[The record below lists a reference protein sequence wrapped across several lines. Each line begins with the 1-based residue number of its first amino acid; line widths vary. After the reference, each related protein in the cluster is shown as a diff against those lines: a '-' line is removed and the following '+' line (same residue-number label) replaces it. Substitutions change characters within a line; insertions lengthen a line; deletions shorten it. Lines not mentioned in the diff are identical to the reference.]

1 MGEIIQNFK
10 NLFGEKKYQEI
21 INQIKN
27 LKPEEKTPQILH
39 ILGICKVI
47 KDPHNKENL
56 KSARED
62 FRETFLKESNSNLGI
77 EALSNFI
84 NISTDL
90 LETKDSLNYYK
101 NLDDSSKNNLQL
113 LRALSRLY
121 QFSVSTKDRMKIL
134 EKILKINPK
143 SINDWCSYIYTS
155 NFHSSWGQEKIFS
168 TAKKFISNVPIYNL
182 DNLKLDQ
189 NVTNRKIR
197 LAFLSSDIFEGHS
210 ITYFLRGLVKNI
222 NRNNFEIFA
231 ISNSNKD
238 ESKNDYKY
246 LFHEWIN
253 ISKMDDIES
262 INLIRSKKFD
272 ITIDLMGLTSENR
285 ISLLKNKI
293 SPIQITW
300 LGYCNTTGIDQVDYI
315 FADDN
320 LIFNHEY
327 NFYAEKVKKLKNI
340 WNVHGGFNFERSEI
354 KLPFLKKKFFT
365 FGSFNNLNKVSDE
378 NLKVWAKIISRV
390 KNSRL
395 LLKSS
400 ISYNLDSF
408 IEKLKQYNLFEK
420 VDIIKRKEDF
430 KTHLNL
436 YDQVDLALDTFP
448 YNGVTTTFEAL
459 WKGVPVLTLQGYNFN
474 SRCGSSIIKNL
485 GEKSLLS
492 NSKDQYVEKAVY
504 LATNINKLAELR
516 MNLYK
521 NLFKTP
527 LFDIV
532 TFSKNFEKLLYEVIN
547 EKLN

>member
-1 MGEIIQNFK
+1 MSEKIQNFK
-10 NLFGEKKYQEI
+10 NLFAEKKYKEI
-21 INQIKN
+21 IDQIKN
-27 LKPEEKTPQILH
+27 LKPQEKTPQISH

-47 KDPHNKENL
+47 KDPSNNKNL

-62 FRETFLKESNSNLGI
+62 FRETFLKESNTNLGI

-90 LETKDSLNYYK
+90 LEIKESLNYYK
-101 NLDDSSKNNLQL
+101 NLDDSSKNNLKL
-113 LRALSRLY
+113 LKALSRLY
-121 QFSVSTKDRMKIL
+121 QFSVSTKDRMNIL

-155 NFHSSWGQEKIFS
+155 NFDSSWDQEKIFA
-168 TAKKFISNVPIYNL
+168 TAKKFIANVPIYNL
-182 DNLKLDQ
+182 DNLKIDQ
-189 NVTNRKIR
+189 NITNRKIR
-197 LAFLSSDIFEGHS
+197 LAFFSSDIFEGHS
-210 ITYFLRGLVKNI
+210 ITFFLKGLVKNI
-222 NRNNFEIFA
+222 NKNNFEIFA

-238 ESKNDYKY
+238 ESKNGYKN
-246 LFHEWIN
+246 LFSEWIN

-340 WNVHGGFNFERSEI
+340 WNVHEGFNFERPEI

>member
-272 ITIDLMGLTSENR
+272 IIIDLMGLTSENR
-285 ISLLKNKI
+285 VSLLKNKI

-320 LIFNHEY
+320 LIFEHEY
-327 NFYAEKVKKLKNI
+327 NFYTEKVKKIKNI
-340 WNVHGGFNFERSEI
+340 WNAHEGFNFERSEI
-354 KLPFLKKKFFT
+354 KLPFFKKKIFT

-378 NLKVWAKIISRV
+378 NLKVWAKIIDRV

-408 IEKLKQYNLFEK
+408 IEKLKKYNLFEK
-420 VDIIKRKEDF
+420 VDIIKRTEDF
-430 KTHLNL
+430 KNHLSL
-436 YDQVDLALDTFP
+436 YDQIDLALDTFP

-504 LATNINKLAELR
+504 LAKNINKLAELR

-532 TFSKNFEKLLYEVIN
+532 TFTKNFEELLYEVIN

>member
-27 LKPEEKTPQILH
+27 LKPEEKTPQISH

-47 KDPHNKENL
+47 KDPNNNENL

-62 FRETFLKESNSNLGI
+62 FRETFLKESNTNLGI

-90 LETKDSLNYYK
+90 LETKESLNYYK

-113 LRALSRLY
+113 LKALSRLY
-121 QFSVSTKDRMKIL
+121 QFSISTKDRMKIL
-134 EKILKINPK
+134 EKILEINPK

-155 NFHSSWGQEKIFS
+155 NFHSSWDQEKIFS

-238 ESKNDYKY
+238 ESKNSYKN

-253 ISKMDDIES
+253 ISKMEDIDS

-532 TFSKNFEKLLYEVIN
+532 TFSKNFEELLYEVIN

>member
-90 LETKDSLNYYK
+90 LETKESLNYYK
-101 NLDDSSKNNLQL
+101 NLDDSSKNNFQL
-113 LRALSRLY
+113 LKALSRLY

-155 NFHSSWGQEKIFS
+155 NFHSSWDQEKIFS

-189 NVTNRKIR
+189 NVRNRKIR

-210 ITYFLRGLVKNI
+210 ITYFLRGLIKNI

-238 ESKNDYKY
+238 ESKNSYKN

-253 ISKMDDIES
+253 ISKMEDIDS

-340 WNVHGGFNFERSEI
+340 WNVHEGFNFERPEI
-354 KLPFLKKKFFT
+354 KLPFFKKKFFT

-532 TFSKNFEKLLYEVIN
+532 KFSKNFEELLYEVIN

>member
-47 KDPHNKENL
+47 KDPYNKENL

-62 FRETFLKESNSNLGI
+62 FRETFLKESNTNLGI

-90 LETKDSLNYYK
+90 LETKESLNYYK

-113 LRALSRLY
+113 LKAISRLY

-155 NFHSSWGQEKIFS
+155 NFHSSWDQEKIFS

-238 ESKNDYKY
+238 ESKNGYKN

-253 ISKMDDIES
+253 ISKMEDIDS

-378 NLKVWAKIISRV
+378 NLKVWAEIISRV

-436 YDQVDLALDTFP
+436 YDEIDLALDTFP

-532 TFSKNFEKLLYEVIN
+532 KFSKNFEELLYEVIN

>member
-47 KDPHNKENL
+47 KDPYNKENL

-62 FRETFLKESNSNLGI
+62 FRETFLKESNTNLGI

-90 LETKDSLNYYK
+90 LETKESLNYYK

-113 LRALSRLY
+113 LKALSRLY

-155 NFHSSWGQEKIFS
+155 NFHSSWDQEKIFS

-238 ESKNDYKY
+238 ESKNGYKN
-246 LFHEWIN
+246 LFSEWIN

-340 WNVHGGFNFERSEI
+340 WNVHEGFNFERSEI

-436 YDQVDLALDTFP
+436 YDEIDLALDTFP

-532 TFSKNFEKLLYEVIN
+532 KFSKNFEELLYEVIN

>member
-1 MGEIIQNFK
+1 MGEIIQTFK
-10 NLFGEKKYQEI
+10 NLFVEKKYQEI

-27 LKPEEKTPQILH
+27 LKPEEKTPQISH

-47 KDPHNKENL
+47 KDPNNNENL

-62 FRETFLKESNSNLGI
+62 FRETFLKESNTNLGI

-113 LRALSRLY
+113 LKALSRLY
-121 QFSVSTKDRMKIL
+121 QFSISTKDRMKIL
-134 EKILKINPK
+134 EKILEINPK

-155 NFHSSWGQEKIFS
+155 NFHSSWDQEKIFS

-238 ESKNDYKY
+238 ESKNGYKN
-246 LFHEWIN
+246 LFQEWIN

-340 WNVHGGFNFERSEI
+340 WNVHEGFNFERSEI
-354 KLPFLKKKFFT
+354 KLPFFKKKFFT

-420 VDIIKRKEDF
+420 VDIVKRKEDF

-532 TFSKNFEKLLYEVIN
+532 TFSKNFEELLYEVIN

>member
-155 NFHSSWGQEKIFS
+155 NFHSSWDQEKIFS

-238 ESKNDYKY
+238 ESKNGYKN
-246 LFHEWIN
+246 LFLEWIN
-253 ISKMDDIES
+253 ISKMEDIDS

-354 KLPFLKKKFFT
+354 KLPFFKKKFFT

-378 NLKVWAKIISRV
+378 NLKVWAEIISKV

-436 YDQVDLALDTFP
+436 YDQIDLALDTFP

-532 TFSKNFEKLLYEVIN
+532 KFSKNFEELLYEVIN

>member
-62 FRETFLKESNSNLGI
+62 FRETFLKESNTNLGI

-90 LETKDSLNYYK
+90 LETKESLNYYK

-113 LRALSRLY
+113 LKALSRLY
-121 QFSVSTKDRMKIL
+121 QFSISTKDRMKIL
-134 EKILKINPK
+134 EKILEINPK

-238 ESKNDYKY
+238 ESKNSYKN

-253 ISKMDDIES
+253 ISKMEDIDS

-340 WNVHGGFNFERSEI
+340 WNVHEGFNFERSEI
-354 KLPFLKKKFFT
+354 KLPFFKKKFFT

>member
-62 FRETFLKESNSNLGI
+62 FRETFLKESNTNLGI

-90 LETKDSLNYYK
+90 LETKESLNYYK

-113 LRALSRLY
+113 LKALSRLY

-155 NFHSSWGQEKIFS
+155 NFHSSWDQEKIFS

-189 NVTNRKIR
+189 NVRNRKIR

-210 ITYFLRGLVKNI
+210 ITYFLRGLIKNI

-238 ESKNDYKY
+238 ESKNGYKN
-246 LFHEWIN
+246 LFPEWIN

-340 WNVHGGFNFERSEI
+340 WNVHEGFNFERPEI
-354 KLPFLKKKFFT
+354 KLPFFKKKFFT

-378 NLKVWAKIISRV
+378 NLKVWAEIISRV

-459 WKGVPVLTLQGYNFN
+459 WKGVPVLALQGYNFN

-485 GEKSLLS
+485 GENSLLS

-532 TFSKNFEKLLYEVIN
+532 TFSKNFEELLYEVIN

>member
-1 MGEIIQNFK
+1 MSEKIQNFK
-10 NLFGEKKYQEI
+10 NLFAEKKYKEI
-21 INQIKN
+21 IDQIKN
-27 LKPEEKTPQILH
+27 LKPQEKTPQISH

-47 KDPHNKENL
+47 KDPSNNKNL

-62 FRETFLKESNSNLGI
+62 FRETFLKESNTNLGI

-90 LETKDSLNYYK
+90 LETKESLNYYK

-113 LRALSRLY
+113 LKALSRLY

-155 NFHSSWGQEKIFS
+155 NFHSSWDQEKIFS

-238 ESKNDYKY
+238 ESKNGYKN
-246 LFHEWIN
+246 LFSEWIN

-340 WNVHGGFNFERSEI
+340 WNVHEGFNFERSEI

-485 GEKSLLS
+485 GEASLLS

-532 TFSKNFEKLLYEVIN
+532 TFSKNFEELLYEVIN

>member
-27 LKPEEKTPQILH
+27 LKPEEKTPQISH

-47 KDPHNKENL
+47 KDPNNNENL

-62 FRETFLKESNSNLGI
+62 FRETFLKESNTNLGI

-90 LETKDSLNYYK
+90 LETKESLNYYK

-113 LRALSRLY
+113 LKALSRLY

-155 NFHSSWGQEKIFS
+155 NFHSSWDQEKIFS

-238 ESKNDYKY
+238 ESKNGYKN
-246 LFHEWIN
+246 LFQEWIN

-340 WNVHGGFNFERSEI
+340 WNVHEGFNFERPEI
-354 KLPFLKKKFFT
+354 KLPFFKKKFFT

-436 YDQVDLALDTFP
+436 YDQIDLALDTFP

-532 TFSKNFEKLLYEVIN
+532 TFSKNFEELLYEVIN

>member
-47 KDPHNKENL
+47 KDPYNKENL

-62 FRETFLKESNSNLGI
+62 FRETFLKESNTNLGI

-90 LETKDSLNYYK
+90 LETKESLNYYK

-113 LRALSRLY
+113 LKALSRLY

-155 NFHSSWGQEKIFS
+155 NFHSSWDQEKIFS

-238 ESKNDYKY
+238 ESKNGYKN
-246 LFHEWIN
+246 LFQEWIN

-320 LIFNHEY
+320 LIFEHEY
-327 NFYAEKVKKLKNI
+327 NFYTEKVKKIKNI
-340 WNVHGGFNFERSEI
+340 WNVHEGFNFERSEI

-378 NLKVWAKIISRV
+378 NLKVWAEIISRV

-436 YDQVDLALDTFP
+436 YDQIDLALDTFP

-485 GEKSLLS
+485 GEASLLS

-504 LATNINKLAELR
+504 LAKNINKLAELR

-532 TFSKNFEKLLYEVIN
+532 TFTKNFEELLYEVIN

>member
-1 MGEIIQNFK
+1 MSEIIQTLK
-10 NLFGEKKYQEI
+10 NLFAEKKYEEI
-21 INQIKN
+21 INQINN
-27 LKPEEKTPQILH
+27 LKPQEKTPQISH

-47 KDPHNKENL
+47 KDPSNNKNL

-62 FRETFLKESNSNLGI
+62 FRETLLKESNTNLGI

-90 LETKDSLNYYK
+90 LEIKESLNYYK
-101 NLDDSSKNNLQL
+101 NLDYSSKNNLQL
-113 LRALSRLY
+113 LNALSRLY
-121 QFSVSTKDRMKIL
+121 QFSVSTKDRMNIL

-155 NFHSSWGQEKIFS
+155 NFDSSWDQEKIFA
-168 TAKKFISNVPIYNL
+168 TAKKFIANVPIYNL
-182 DNLKLDQ
+182 DNLKIDQ
-189 NVTNRKIR
+189 NVKNRKIR

-222 NRNNFEIFA
+222 NKNNFEIFA

-238 ESKNDYKY
+238 ESKNGYKN
-246 LFHEWIN
+246 LFSEWIN
-253 ISKMDDIES
+253 ISKMGDIDS

-320 LIFNHEY
+320 LIFEHES
-327 NFYAEKVKKLKNI
+327 NFYAEKVKKIKNI
-340 WNVHGGFNFERSEI
+340 WNAHEGFNFERSEI
-354 KLPFLKKKFFT
+354 KLPFLKKKIFT

-378 NLKVWAKIISRV
+378 NLKVWSEIIGSV

-420 VDIIKRKEDF
+420 VDIIKRTEDF
-430 KTHLNL
+430 KTHLSL
-436 YDQVDLALDTFP
+436 YDQIDLALDTFP

-504 LATNINKLAELR
+504 LAKNINKLAELR
-516 MNLYK
+516 MNIYK

-532 TFSKNFEKLLYEVIN
+532 TFTKNFEELLYEVIN

>member
-62 FRETFLKESNSNLGI
+62 FRETFLKESNTNLGI

-90 LETKDSLNYYK
+90 LETKESLNYYK

-113 LRALSRLY
+113 LKALSRLY

-155 NFHSSWGQEKIFS
+155 NFHSSWDQEKIFS

-189 NVTNRKIR
+189 NVRNRKIR

-210 ITYFLRGLVKNI
+210 ITYFLRGLIKNI

-238 ESKNDYKY
+238 ESKNGYKN
-246 LFHEWIN
+246 LFLEWIN
-253 ISKMDDIES
+253 ISKMEDIDS

>member
-1 MGEIIQNFK
+1 MSEIIQTFK
-10 NLFGEKKYQEI
+10 NLFREKKYEEI
-21 INQIKN
+21 INQIIN
-27 LKPEEKTPQILH
+27 LKSKEKTPQILH

-47 KDPHNKENL
+47 KDPYNKENL
-56 KSARED
+56 KSAREN
-62 FRETFLKESNSNLGI
+62 FRETFLKESNTNLGI

-90 LETKDSLNYYK
+90 LETKESINYYK
-101 NLDDSSKNNLQL
+101 NLDDRSKNNLQL
-113 LRALSRLY
+113 MKALSRLY
-121 QFSVSTKDRMKIL
+121 QFSVSTKDRMNIL
-134 EKILKINPK
+134 EKILEINPQ
-143 SINDWCSYIYTS
+143 SINDWCSYVYTS
-155 NFHSSWGQEKIFS
+155 NFHSSWDQEKIFS

-182 DNLKLDQ
+182 DKLKIDQ
-189 NVTNRKIR
+189 NVANRKIR

-210 ITYFLRGLVKNI
+210 ITYFLRGLLKNI
-222 NRNNFEIFA
+222 NKNNFEIFA

-238 ESKNDYKY
+238 ESKNSYKN

-253 ISKMDDIES
+253 ISKMNDIES

-320 LIFNHEY
+320 LIFDHEY
-327 NFYAEKVKKLKNI
+327 NFYAEKVKKIKNI
-340 WNVHGGFNFERSEI
+340 WNAHGGFNFERSEI
-354 KLPFLKKKFFT
+354 KLPFLKKKIFT

-408 IEKLKQYNLFEK
+408 IEKLKKYNIFEK
-420 VDIIKRKEDF
+420 VVIIKRTEDF

-492 NSKDQYVEKAVY
+492 NSKYQYVEKAVY

-516 MNLYK
+516 INLYK

-532 TFSKNFEKLLYEVIN
+532 TFTKNFEELLYEVIN

>member
-27 LKPEEKTPQILH
+27 LKPEEKTPQISH

-47 KDPHNKENL
+47 KDPNNNENL

-62 FRETFLKESNSNLGI
+62 FRETFLKESNTNLGI

-90 LETKDSLNYYK
+90 LETKESLNYYK

-113 LRALSRLY
+113 LKALSRLY

-155 NFHSSWGQEKIFS
+155 NFHSSWDQEKIFS

-238 ESKNDYKY
+238 ESKNGYKN
-246 LFHEWIN
+246 LFSEWIN

-340 WNVHGGFNFERSEI
+340 WNVHEGFNFERPEI
-354 KLPFLKKKFFT
+354 KLPFFKKKFFT

-420 VDIIKRKEDF
+420 VDIVKRKEDF

-485 GEKSLLS
+485 GEASLLS

-504 LATNINKLAELR
+504 LAKNINKLAELR

-532 TFSKNFEKLLYEVIN
+532 TFTKNFEELLYEVIN

>member
-1 MGEIIQNFK
+1 MSEKIQNFK
-10 NLFGEKKYQEI
+10 NLFAEKKYKEI
-21 INQIKN
+21 IDQIKN
-27 LKPEEKTPQILH
+27 LKPQEKTPQISH

-47 KDPHNKENL
+47 KDPSNNKNL

-62 FRETFLKESNSNLGI
+62 FRETFLKESNTNLGI

-90 LETKDSLNYYK
+90 LETKESLNYYK

-113 LRALSRLY
+113 LKALSRLY

-155 NFHSSWGQEKIFS
+155 NFHSSWDQEKIFS

-238 ESKNDYKY
+238 ESKNGYKN
-246 LFHEWIN
+246 LFQEWIN

-320 LIFNHEY
+320 LIFEHEY
-327 NFYAEKVKKLKNI
+327 NFYTEKVKKIKNI
-340 WNVHGGFNFERSEI
+340 WNVHEGFNFERPEI

-420 VDIIKRKEDF
+420 VDIIKRTEDF
-430 KTHLNL
+430 KTHLSL
-436 YDQVDLALDTFP
+436 YDQIDLALDTFP

-485 GEKSLLS
+485 GENSLLS
-492 NSKDQYVEKAVY
+492 NSKDQYIEKAVY

>member
-1 MGEIIQNFK
+1 MSEIIQTFK
-10 NLFGEKKYQEI
+10 NLFREKKYEEI

-27 LKPEEKTPQILH
+27 LKSKEKTPQILH
-39 ILGICKVI
+39 ILGICKVK
-47 KDPHNKENL
+47 KDPYNKENL

-62 FRETFLKESNSNLGI
+62 FRETFLKESNTNLGI

-90 LETKDSLNYYK
+90 LETKESLNYYK
-101 NLDDSSKNNLQL
+101 NLDDISKNNLQL
-113 LRALSRLY
+113 LKALSRLY
-121 QFSVSTKDRMKIL
+121 QFSVSTKDRMNIL
-134 EKILKINPK
+134 EKILEINPQ

-155 NFHSSWGQEKIFS
+155 NFHSSWDQEKIFS
-168 TAKKFISNVPIYNL
+168 TAKKFTANVPIYNL
-182 DNLKLDQ
+182 DKLKIDQ

-210 ITYFLRGLVKNI
+210 ITYFLRGLLKNI
-222 NRNNFEIFA
+222 NKNNFEISA

-238 ESKNDYKY
+238 ESKNSYKN

-253 ISKMDDIES
+253 ISKMNDIES

-320 LIFNHEY
+320 LIFNYEY
-327 NFYAEKVKKLKNI
+327 NFYAEKVKKIKNI
-340 WNVHGGFNFERSEI
+340 WNAHGGFNFERSEI
-354 KLPFLKKKFFT
+354 KLPFFKKKIFT
-365 FGSFNNLNKVSDE
+365 FGSFNNLNKVSDD

-408 IEKLKQYNLFEK
+408 IEKLKKYNIFEK
-420 VDIIKRKEDF
+420 VVIIKRTEDF

-485 GEKSLLS
+485 GEKFLLS

-532 TFSKNFEKLLYEVIN
+532 TFTKNFEELLYEVIN

>member
-47 KDPHNKENL
+47 KDPYNKENL

-62 FRETFLKESNSNLGI
+62 FRETFLKESNTNLGI

-90 LETKDSLNYYK
+90 LETKESLNYYK

-113 LRALSRLY
+113 LKALSRLY

-155 NFHSSWGQEKIFS
+155 NFHSSWDQEKIFS

-238 ESKNDYKY
+238 ESKNSYKN

-253 ISKMDDIES
+253 ISKMEDIDS

-354 KLPFLKKKFFT
+354 KLPFFKKKFFT

-378 NLKVWAKIISRV
+378 NLKVWAEIISRV

-532 TFSKNFEKLLYEVIN
+532 TFSKNFEELLYEVIN

>member
-1 MGEIIQNFK
+1 MGEIIQTFK
-10 NLFGEKKYQEI
+10 NLFVEKKYQEI

-27 LKPEEKTPQILH
+27 LKPEEKTPQISH

-47 KDPHNKENL
+47 KDPNNNENL

-62 FRETFLKESNSNLGI
+62 FRETFLKESNTNLGI

-90 LETKDSLNYYK
+90 LETKESLNYYK

-113 LRALSRLY
+113 LKALSRLY

-155 NFHSSWGQEKIFS
+155 NFHSSWDQEKIFS

-238 ESKNDYKY
+238 ESKNGYKN
-246 LFHEWIN
+246 LFQEWIN

-340 WNVHGGFNFERSEI
+340 WNVHEGFNFERPEI

-485 GEKSLLS
+485 GENSLLS
-492 NSKDQYVEKAVY
+492 NSKDQYIEKAVY

>member
-62 FRETFLKESNSNLGI
+62 FRETFLKESNTNLGI

-90 LETKDSLNYYK
+90 LETKESLNYYK

-113 LRALSRLY
+113 LKALSRLY
-121 QFSVSTKDRMKIL
+121 QFSISTKDRMKIL
-134 EKILKINPK
+134 EKILEINPK

-155 NFHSSWGQEKIFS
+155 NFHSSWDQEKIFS

-210 ITYFLRGLVKNI
+210 ITYFLRGLIKNI

-238 ESKNDYKY
+238 ESKNSYKN

-253 ISKMDDIES
+253 ISKMEDIDS

>member
-1 MGEIIQNFK
+1 MGEIIQTFK
-10 NLFGEKKYQEI
+10 NLFVEKKYQEI

-27 LKPEEKTPQILH
+27 LKPEEKTPQISH

-47 KDPHNKENL
+47 KDPNNNENL

-62 FRETFLKESNSNLGI
+62 FRETFLKESNTNLGI

-90 LETKDSLNYYK
+90 LETKESLNYYK

-113 LRALSRLY
+113 LKALSRLY

-155 NFHSSWGQEKIFS
+155 NFHSSWDQEKIFS

-238 ESKNDYKY
+238 ESKNGYKN
-246 LFHEWIN
+246 LFQEWIN

-320 LIFNHEY
+320 LIFEHEY
-327 NFYAEKVKKLKNI
+327 NFYTEKVKKIKNI
-340 WNVHGGFNFERSEI
+340 WNVHEGFNFERPEI

-485 GEKSLLS
+485 GENSLLS
-492 NSKDQYVEKAVY
+492 NSKDQYIEKAVY

>member
-1 MGEIIQNFK
+1 MGEIIQTFK
-10 NLFGEKKYQEI
+10 NLFVEKKYQEI

-27 LKPEEKTPQILH
+27 LKPEEKTPQISH

-47 KDPHNKENL
+47 KDPNNNENL

-62 FRETFLKESNSNLGI
+62 FRETFLKESNTNLGI

-90 LETKDSLNYYK
+90 LETKESLNYYK

-113 LRALSRLY
+113 LKALSRLY

-155 NFHSSWGQEKIFS
+155 NFHSSWDQEKIFS

-238 ESKNDYKY
+238 ESKNGYKN
-246 LFHEWIN
+246 LFQEWIN

-340 WNVHGGFNFERSEI
+340 WNVHEGFNFERPEI

-485 GEKSLLS
+485 GEASLLS

-504 LATNINKLAELR
+504 LAKNINKLAELR

>member
-1 MGEIIQNFK
+1 MGEIIQTFK
-10 NLFGEKKYQEI
+10 NLFVEKKYQEI

-27 LKPEEKTPQILH
+27 LKPEEKTPQISH

-47 KDPHNKENL
+47 KDPNNNENL

-62 FRETFLKESNSNLGI
+62 FRETFLKESNTNLGI

-90 LETKDSLNYYK
+90 LETKESLNYYK

-113 LRALSRLY
+113 LKALSRLY

-155 NFHSSWGQEKIFS
+155 NFHSSWDQEKIFS

-238 ESKNDYKY
+238 ESKNGYKN
-246 LFHEWIN
+246 LFQEWIN

-340 WNVHGGFNFERSEI
+340 WNVHEGFNFERSEI

-459 WKGVPVLTLQGYNFN
+459 WKCVPVLTLQGYNFN

-485 GEKSLLS
+485 GENSLLS
-492 NSKDQYVEKAVY
+492 NSKDQYIEKAVY

-527 LFDIV
+527 LFDIE
-532 TFSKNFEKLLYEVIN
+532 TFSKNFEELLYEVIN

>member
-47 KDPHNKENL
+47 KDPYNKENL

-62 FRETFLKESNSNLGI
+62 FRETFLKESNTNLGI

-90 LETKDSLNYYK
+90 LETKESLNYYK

-113 LRALSRLY
+113 LKALSRLY

-155 NFHSSWGQEKIFS
+155 NFHSSWDQEKIFS

-210 ITYFLRGLVKNI
+210 ITYFLRGLIKNI

-238 ESKNDYKY
+238 ESKNSYKN

-253 ISKMDDIES
+253 ISKMEDIDS

-354 KLPFLKKKFFT
+354 KLPFFKKKFFT

-532 TFSKNFEKLLYEVIN
+532 KFSKNFEELLYEVIN

>member
-238 ESKNDYKY
+238 ESKNGYKN
-246 LFHEWIN
+246 LFQEWIN

>member
-27 LKPEEKTPQILH
+27 LKPEEKTPQISH

-47 KDPHNKENL
+47 KDPNNNENL

-62 FRETFLKESNSNLGI
+62 FRETFLKESNTNLGI

-90 LETKDSLNYYK
+90 LETKESLNYYK

-113 LRALSRLY
+113 LKALSRLY

-155 NFHSSWGQEKIFS
+155 NFHSSWDQEKIFS

-238 ESKNDYKY
+238 ESKNGYKN
-246 LFHEWIN
+246 LFQEWIN

-408 IEKLKQYNLFEK
+408 IEKLKRYNLFEK

-459 WKGVPVLTLQGYNFN
+459 WKCVPVLTLQGYNFN

-532 TFSKNFEKLLYEVIN
+532 TFSKNFEELLYEVIN

>member
-1 MGEIIQNFK
+1 MGEIIQTFK
-10 NLFGEKKYQEI
+10 NLFVEKKYQEI

-47 KDPHNKENL
+47 KDPYNKENL

-62 FRETFLKESNSNLGI
+62 FRETFLKESNTNLGI

-90 LETKDSLNYYK
+90 LETKESLNYYK

-113 LRALSRLY
+113 LKALSRLY

-155 NFHSSWGQEKIFS
+155 NFHSSWDQEKIFS

-210 ITYFLRGLVKNI
+210 ITYFLRGLIKNI

-238 ESKNDYKY
+238 ESKNGYKN
-246 LFHEWIN
+246 LFSEWIN

-340 WNVHGGFNFERSEI
+340 WNVHEGFNFERSEI
-354 KLPFLKKKFFT
+354 KLPFFKKKFFT

-436 YDQVDLALDTFP
+436 YDQIDLALDTFP

-532 TFSKNFEKLLYEVIN
+532 TFSKNFEELLYEVIN

>member
-1 MGEIIQNFK
+1 MSEIIQTFK
-10 NLFGEKKYQEI
+10 NLFREKKYEEI

-27 LKPEEKTPQILH
+27 LKSKEKTPQILH
-39 ILGICKVI
+39 ILGICKVK
-47 KDPHNKENL
+47 KDPYNKENL

-62 FRETFLKESNSNLGI
+62 FRETFLKESNTNLGI

-90 LETKDSLNYYK
+90 LETKESINYYK
-101 NLDDSSKNNLQL
+101 NLDDRSKNNLQL
-113 LRALSRLY
+113 MKALSRLY
-121 QFSVSTKDRMKIL
+121 QFSVSTKDRMNIL
-134 EKILKINPK
+134 EKILEINPQ
-143 SINDWCSYIYTS
+143 SINDWCSYVYTS
-155 NFHSSWGQEKIFS
+155 NFHSSWDQEKIFS
-168 TAKKFISNVPIYNL
+168 TAKKFTANVPIYNL
-182 DNLKLDQ
+182 DKLKIDQ

-210 ITYFLRGLVKNI
+210 ITYFLRGLLKNI
-222 NRNNFEIFA
+222 NKNNFEISA

-238 ESKNDYKY
+238 ESKNSYKN

-253 ISKMDDIES
+253 ISKMNDIES

-320 LIFNHEY
+320 LIFNYEY
-327 NFYAEKVKKLKNI
+327 NFYAEKVKKIKNI
-340 WNVHGGFNFERSEI
+340 WNAHGGFNFERSEI
-354 KLPFLKKKFFT
+354 KLPFFKKKIFT

-378 NLKVWAKIISRV
+378 NLKAWAKIISRV

-408 IEKLKQYNLFEK
+408 IEKLKKYNIFEK
-420 VDIIKRKEDF
+420 VVIIKRTEDF

-485 GEKSLLS
+485 GEKFLLS

-532 TFSKNFEKLLYEVIN
+532 TFTKNFEELLYEVIN

>member
-155 NFHSSWGQEKIFS
+155 NFHSSWDQEKIFS

-231 ISNSNKD
+231 ISN
-238 ESKNDYKY
+238 
-246 LFHEWIN
+246 
-253 ISKMDDIES
+253 
-262 INLIRSKKFD
+262 
-272 ITIDLMGLTSENR
+272 
-285 ISLLKNKI
+285 
-293 SPIQITW
+293 
-300 LGYCNTTGIDQVDYI
+300 
-315 FADDN
+315 
-320 LIFNHEY
+320 
-327 NFYAEKVKKLKNI
+327 
-340 WNVHGGFNFERSEI
+340 
-354 KLPFLKKKFFT
+354 
-365 FGSFNNLNKVSDE
+365 
-378 NLKVWAKIISRV
+378 
-390 KNSRL
+390 
-395 LLKSS
+395 
-400 ISYNLDSF
+400 
-408 IEKLKQYNLFEK
+408 
-420 VDIIKRKEDF
+420 
-430 KTHLNL
+430 
-436 YDQVDLALDTFP
+436 
-448 YNGVTTTFEAL
+448 
-459 WKGVPVLTLQGYNFN
+459 
-474 SRCGSSIIKNL
+474 
-485 GEKSLLS
+485 
-492 NSKDQYVEKAVY
+492 
-504 LATNINKLAELR
+504 
-516 MNLYK
+516 
-521 NLFKTP
+521 
-527 LFDIV
+527 
-532 TFSKNFEKLLYEVIN
+532 
-547 EKLN
+547 

>member
-47 KDPHNKENL
+47 KDPNNKENL

-62 FRETFLKESNSNLGI
+62 FRETFLKESNTNLGI

-90 LETKDSLNYYK
+90 LETKESLNYYK

-113 LRALSRLY
+113 LKALSRLY

-155 NFHSSWGQEKIFS
+155 NFHSSWDQEKIFS

-189 NVTNRKIR
+189 NVRNRKIR

-210 ITYFLRGLVKNI
+210 ITYFLRGLIKNI

-238 ESKNDYKY
+238 ESKNGYKN
-246 LFHEWIN
+246 LFSEWIN

-340 WNVHGGFNFERSEI
+340 WNVHEGFNFERPEI
-354 KLPFLKKKFFT
+354 KLPFFKKKFFT

-436 YDQVDLALDTFP
+436 YDQIDLALDTFP

-532 TFSKNFEKLLYEVIN
+532 KFSKNFEELLYEVIN

>member
-1 MGEIIQNFK
+1 MGEIIQTFK
-10 NLFGEKKYQEI
+10 NLFVEKKYQEI

-27 LKPEEKTPQILH
+27 LKPEEKTPQISH

-47 KDPHNKENL
+47 KDPNNNENL

-62 FRETFLKESNSNLGI
+62 FRETFLKESNTNLGI

-90 LETKDSLNYYK
+90 LETKESLNYYK

-113 LRALSRLY
+113 LKALSRLY

-155 NFHSSWGQEKIFS
+155 NFHSSWDQEKIFS

-238 ESKNDYKY
+238 ESKNGYKN
-246 LFHEWIN
+246 LFQEWIN

-320 LIFNHEY
+320 LIFEHEY
-327 NFYAEKVKKLKNI
+327 NFYTEKVKKIKNI
-340 WNVHGGFNFERSEI
+340 WNVHEGFNFERPEI

-485 GEKSLLS
+485 GENSLLS
-492 NSKDQYVEKAVY
+492 NSKDQYIEKAVY

-532 TFSKNFEKLLYEVIN
+532 TFTKNFEELLYEVIN

>member
-27 LKPEEKTPQILH
+27 LKPEEKTPQISH

-47 KDPHNKENL
+47 KDPNNNENL

-62 FRETFLKESNSNLGI
+62 FRETFLKESNTNLGI

-90 LETKDSLNYYK
+90 LETKESLNYYK

-113 LRALSRLY
+113 LKALSRLY

-155 NFHSSWGQEKIFS
+155 NFHSSWDQEKIFS

-238 ESKNDYKY
+238 ESKNGYKN
-246 LFHEWIN
+246 LFQEWIN

-340 WNVHGGFNFERSEI
+340 WNVHEGFNFERSEI

-395 LLKSS
+395 LS
-400 ISYNLDSF
+400 
-408 IEKLKQYNLFEK
+408 
-420 VDIIKRKEDF
+420 
-430 KTHLNL
+430 
-436 YDQVDLALDTFP
+436 
-448 YNGVTTTFEAL
+448 
-459 WKGVPVLTLQGYNFN
+459 
-474 SRCGSSIIKNL
+474 
-485 GEKSLLS
+485 
-492 NSKDQYVEKAVY
+492 
-504 LATNINKLAELR
+504 
-516 MNLYK
+516 
-521 NLFKTP
+521 
-527 LFDIV
+527 
-532 TFSKNFEKLLYEVIN
+532 
-547 EKLN
+547 

>member
-1 MGEIIQNFK
+1 M
-10 NLFGEKKYQEI
+10 KKYQEI

-62 FRETFLKESNSNLGI
+62 FRETFLKESNTNLGI

-90 LETKDSLNYYK
+90 LETKESLNYYK

-113 LRALSRLY
+113 LKALSRLY
-121 QFSVSTKDRMKIL
+121 QFSISTKDRMKIL
-134 EKILKINPK
+134 EKILEINPK

-155 NFHSSWGQEKIFS
+155 NFHSSWDQEKIFS

-210 ITYFLRGLVKNI
+210 ITYFLRGLIKNI

-238 ESKNDYKY
+238 ESKNSYKN

-253 ISKMDDIES
+253 ISKMEDIDS

-354 KLPFLKKKFFT
+354 KLPFFKKNF
-365 FGSFNNLNKVSDE
+365 
-378 NLKVWAKIISRV
+378 
-390 KNSRL
+390 L
-395 LLKSS
+395 LLV
-400 ISYNLDSF
+400 L
-408 IEKLKQYNLFEK
+408 L
-420 VDIIKRKEDF
+420 II
-430 KTHLNL
+430 
-436 YDQVDLALDTFP
+436 
-448 YNGVTTTFEAL
+448 
-459 WKGVPVLTLQGYNFN
+459 
-474 SRCGSSIIKNL
+474 
-485 GEKSLLS
+485 
-492 NSKDQYVEKAVY
+492 
-504 LATNINKLAELR
+504 
-516 MNLYK
+516 
-521 NLFKTP
+521 
-527 LFDIV
+527 
-532 TFSKNFEKLLYEVIN
+532 
-547 EKLN
+547 

>member
-62 FRETFLKESNSNLGI
+62 FRETFLKESNTNLGI

-90 LETKDSLNYYK
+90 LETKESLNYYK

-113 LRALSRLY
+113 LKALSRLY
-121 QFSVSTKDRMKIL
+121 QFSISTKDRMKIL
-134 EKILKINPK
+134 EKILEINPK

-210 ITYFLRGLVKNI
+210 ITYFLRGLIKNI

-238 ESKNDYKY
+238 ESKNSYKN

-253 ISKMDDIES
+253 ISKMEDIDS

-430 KTHLNL
+430 ITHLNL

-532 TFSKNFEKLLYEVIN
+532 TFTKNFEELLYEVIN